1 MDDKTRG
8 WIDGLLGVVIFSGSL
23 PATRVAVAEIDPL
36 FLTAA
41 RAVIAGTLALGLLS
55 VMRAPRP
62 TRRDLAALAL
72 VASGVVAGF
81 PLLTAIALRE
91 ITAAHSI
98 VFIGL
103 LPMATA
109 LFAVIRAGERPSR
122 SFWAFAGLGAA
133 LVAVFALTRGA
144 EGSVSG
150 DLLMVAAVA
159 VCGLGYAEGGRLSR
173 TLGGWQ
179 VICWALV
186 IALPAMAALGLA
198 TWPADLA
205 QVSARGWTGLAYVSL
220 FSMLIGFVFWYRGL
234 ALGGVAAVGQLQLLQ
249 PLMGLG
255 LAAWL
260 LGEPVGWSMAA
271 VTAGVVL
278 CVAGAKR
285 FA

>member
-1 MDDKTRG
+1 MDARARG
-8 WIDGLLGVVIFSGSL
+8 WVDGFLGVAIFSGSL
-23 PATRVAVAEIDPL
+23 PATRVAVADFDPL

-41 RAVIAGTLALGLLS
+41 RACIAGALALGLLALL
-55 VMRAPRP
+55 RAQRP
-62 TRRDLAALAL
+62 LRSDLGPLAL
-72 VASGVVAGF
+72 VSLGVVLGF
-81 PLLTAIALRE
+81 PLLTALALRH

-109 LFAVIRAGERPSR
+109 VFAVLLGGERPSR
-122 SFWAFAGLGAA
+122 AFWAFAGVGAA
-133 LVAVFALTRGA
+133 LVAGFALTRGA
-144 EGSVSG
+144 EASVTG
-150 DLLMVAAVA
+150 DLLMLAAVV

-173 TLGGWQ
+173 RLGGWQ

-186 IALPAMAALGLA
+186 IALPPMALLGLA
-198 TWPADLA
+198 RWPGSLA
-205 QVSARGWTGLAYVSL
+205 GVGASAWAGLAYVSL

-234 ALGGVAAVGQLQLLQ
+234 AAGGVAAVGQLQLLQ
-249 PLMGLG
+249 PFMGLA
-255 LAAWL
+255 LAAGL

-278 CVAGAKR
+278 CVAGARR

>member
-109 LFAVIRAGERPSR
+109 LFAVVRAGERPSR

>member
-8 WIDGLLGVVIFSGSL
+8 WIDGLLGVAIFSGSL

-72 VASGVVAGF
+72 VAAGVVAGF

-109 LFAVIRAGERPSR
+109 LFAVVRAGERPSR

-144 EGSVSG
+144 EGSLSG
-150 DLLMVAAVA
+150 DLLMFAAVA

-186 IALPAMAALGLA
+186 IALPVMALLGLA

-278 CVAGAKR
+278 CVAGARR

>member
-1 MDDKTRG
+1 MDDKKRG

-133 LVAVFALTRGA
+133 LVAVFALTRGV
-144 EGSVSG
+144 EGSLSG

>member
-72 VASGVVAGF
+72 VAAGVVAGF

-109 LFAVIRAGERPSR
+109 LFAVVRAGERPSR

-144 EGSVSG
+144 EGSLSG

>member
-8 WIDGLLGVVIFSGSL
+8 WIDGLLGVAIFSGSL

-72 VASGVVAGF
+72 VAAGVVAGF

-109 LFAVIRAGERPSR
+109 LFAVVRAGERPSR

-144 EGSVSG
+144 EGSLSG

-198 TWPADLA
+198 TWPTDLA
-205 QVSARGWTGLAYVSL
+205 QVSARSWTGLAYVSL

-234 ALGGVAAVGQLQLLQ
+234 SLGGVAAVGQLQLLQ